1 MSNKSAV
8 PIAASKTLRYEQDAG
23 LPVAIEA
30 RSNRRTFY
38 PFNGEVFAPDGTN
51 VIRMTLNS
59 NSFVDFAHSYLQF
72 KVTNKTLAD
81 GGGNALHVA
90 PDFGLPF
97 FNRLQIMSGG
107 TELEDIQEWSRL
119 YATLQGVQ
127 GSIMNDNDIE
137 LTHNRR
143 PSDTLP
149 DENDVR
155 DDVLQGEAA
164 DKMLK
169 DFVAALATSEEVV
182 VIREEVHAFCAQFPM
197 PGLVPE
203 GCTSAPAERTA

>member
-1 MSNKSAV
+1 M
-8 PIAASKTLRYEQDAG
+8 
-23 LPVAIEA
+23 
-30 RSNRRTFY
+30 
-38 PFNGEVFAPDGTN
+38 
-51 VIRMTLNS
+51 
-59 NSFVDFAHSYLQF
+59 
-72 KVTNKTLAD
+72 AD
-81 GGGNALHVA
+81 
-90 PDFGLPF
+90 
-97 FNRLQIMSGG
+97 RGG

-119 YATLQGVQ
+119 YATLQGIQ
-127 GSIMNDNDIE
+127 GSVLNDNDIE

-143 PSDTLP
+143 PSNTLP

-197 PGLVPE
+197 PRLVLE
-203 GCTSAPAERTA
+203 GCTLAPAERTA

>member
-1 MSNKSAV
+1 MSNNSAV
-8 PIAASKTLRYEQDAG
+8 PIAAPKTLRYEQDAG

-38 PFNGEVFAPDGTN
+38 PSNGEVFAPDGTN

-81 GGGNALHVA
+81 GAGNVLNVA

-127 GSIMNDNDIE
+127 GPIMNDNDIE
-137 LTHNRR
+137 LTHNRQ
-143 PSDTLP
+143 PGGH
-149 DENDVR
+149 NDGSR
-155 DDVLQGEAA
+155 S
-164 DKMLK
+164 K
-169 DFVAALATSEEVV
+169 
-182 VIREEVHAFCAQFPM
+182 I
-197 PGLVPE
+197 
-203 GCTSAPAERTA
+203 